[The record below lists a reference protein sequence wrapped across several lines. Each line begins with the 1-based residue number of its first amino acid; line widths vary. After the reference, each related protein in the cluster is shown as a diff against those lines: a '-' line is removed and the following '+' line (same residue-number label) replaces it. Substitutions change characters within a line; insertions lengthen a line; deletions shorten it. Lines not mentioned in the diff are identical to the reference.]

1 MQLSL
6 SKAELQS
13 YVCNQLNNFFPDNHP
28 VKPAE
33 FDGVLNL
40 TLDRVNFCFK
50 KVAFERYNKN
60 GETILNHLYADQY
73 LVFLWFLS
81 NTLWKEKGHLSIASK
96 LYYLNKT
103 LHAFDCMYD
112 TALPDIFLIFHGAG
126 TVLGKAIYNDYFVS
140 LQGCTIGSHKG
151 KYPIIGKGVGLTAH
165 SCIVGNCE
173 IGDRVS
179 VSIYTTVFEKNVP
192 NDTTAFTD
200 TSSGKVCFKPSKRPY
215 AQQFF
220 NIDLDLV

>member
-1 MQLSL
+1 MQLSI
-6 SKAELQS
+6 SKAELQL
-13 YVCNQLNNFFPDNHP
+13 YVCNQLNNFFPDNNP

-33 FDGVLNL
+33 FEGVIDI
-40 TLDRVNFCFK
+40 TLDRVDFCFK
-50 KVAFERYNKN
+50 KVAYERYNKG
-60 GETILNHLYADQY
+60 GETILSHLYADQY

-81 NTLWKEKGHLSIASK
+81 NTFWKEKGHSAIGSK

-126 TVLGKAIYNDYFVS
+126 TMLGKAAYSDYFVA
-140 LQGCTIGSHKG
+140 LQGCTVGSQKG
-151 KYPIIGKGVGLTAH
+151 KYPVIGKGVSLTAH
-165 SCIVGNCE
+165 SSIIGDCE

-179 VSIYTTVFEKNVP
+179 VSMYTSIFEKNIP

-200 TSSGKVCFKPSKRPY
+200 ASSGAVCLKPTKRPY

-220 NIDLDLV
+220 NTDLNLL